1 MHGLIQKY
9 YLHNLY
15 FLRYLD
21 LLDVTRVTG
30 YKNGFLRSLDSNSF
44 SIKPI
49 SVTKIIFARVD
60 L

>member
-9 YLHNLY
+9 LLQNLY

-21 LLDVTRVTG
+21 IFDVTRVTG
-30 YKNGFLRSLDSNSF
+30 YKNRFLRSIDSNRF

-49 SVTKIIFARVD
+49 SVTKIIFIE
-60 L
+60 LGT